1 MVKLLS
7 LLCMVIPISPSTKR
21 DGIVSIM
28 AMPTPNLFHLF
39 PSPSLGNGMGAWPFP
54 SPSRRRASS
63 RFPKEGNQGGGH
75 GNGHTQAAGSAGTA
89 MTRLSRRSTSTCH
102 DHFTALY

>member
-39 PSPSLGNGMGAWPFP
+39 PSPSPGNGMGHGPFHLP
-54 SPSRRRASS
+54 LDGELPAESPRKGTKEVDMAMGI
-63 RFPKEGNQGGGH
+63 PK
-75 GNGHTQAAGSAGTA
+75 
-89 MTRLSRRSTSTCH
+89 RLEVPV
-102 DHFTALY
+102 LQ